1 MSLALW
7 PQVVS
12 QAPQHFRSSE
22 KQATSEG
29 CLACQSVCSVIS
41 LHSGMSRAV
50 HPKEFWKVDV
60 EDVQRVH
67 QAVYMLSTRDYNA
80 ALSHRQTPRK
90 QNYTSAQYHTL
101 QDPNRQTP
109 RRQNHTS
116 AHRHTK
122 QEPNRPNPM
131 KTASQVMQ
139 SFLRWCR
146 WCIHERFDVYE

>member
-109 RRQNHTS
+109 RRQNIITVHNITTYKIQTGRLPGDKIILGHNITPYRIQS
-116 AHRHTK
+116 QKTK
-122 QEPNRPNPM
+122 
-131 KTASQVMQ
+131 
-139 SFLRWCR
+139 L
-146 WCIHERFDVYE
+146 Y